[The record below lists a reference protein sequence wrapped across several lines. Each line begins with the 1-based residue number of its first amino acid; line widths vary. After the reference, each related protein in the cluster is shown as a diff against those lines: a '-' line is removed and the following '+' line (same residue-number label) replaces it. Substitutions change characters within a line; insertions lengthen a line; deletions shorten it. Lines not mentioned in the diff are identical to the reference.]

1 MTDTIIHMDASRIAE
16 LVANRELSPV
26 EVMQTHL
33 DRIAEV
39 NPKVNAIVT
48 MADGA
53 LDAAKKPEAAVK
65 WDARLGPLHAVP
77 CTVKDGIDTAGV
89 LTQRC
94 SPIFKGRV
102 PDTDAT
108 VVAR

>member
-26 EVMQTHL
+26 EVLQTHL

-53 LDAAKKPEAAVK
+53 LDAAKKAEAE
-65 WDARLGPLHAVP
+65 
-77 CTVKDGIDTAGV
+77 I
-89 LTQRC
+89 
-94 SPIFKGRV
+94 GRASCRERV
-102 PDTDAT
+102 C
-108 VVAR
+108 

>member
-16 LVANRELSPV
+16 LVANRALSPV

-48 MADGA
+48 MDDRAM
-53 LDAAKKPEAAVK
+53 DAAKKAEAAVK
-65 WDARLGPLHAVP
+65 SNARLGPLHGVP
-77 CTVKDGIDTAGV
+77 FTVKDSIDTAGV
-89 LTQRC
+89 VLQRGL
-94 SPIFKGRV
+94 PLFKGRGG
-102 PDTDAT
+102 
-108 VVAR
+108 